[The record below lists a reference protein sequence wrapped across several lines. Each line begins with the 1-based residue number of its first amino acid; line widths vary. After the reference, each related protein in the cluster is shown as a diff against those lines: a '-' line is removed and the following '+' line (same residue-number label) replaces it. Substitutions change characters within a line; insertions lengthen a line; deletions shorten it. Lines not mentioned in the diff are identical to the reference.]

1 LYSFL
6 EPYACDIKS
15 VVMLEPLLSGGI
27 DQVDVE
33 NKSQSSQSIEM
44 TIKDSKLC
52 IINFLNKVSLIVSSL
67 YPY

>member
-1 LYSFL
+1 
-6 EPYACDIKS
+6 
-15 VVMLEPLLSGGI
+15 MLEPLLSGGI

-52 IINFLNKVSLIVSSL
+52 VINFLNKVSLIVSSL